1 MTYQSGKVLSNLY
14 AIHPKVDQMAKYAD
28 YVEMVKDNIT
38 AFLIGW
44 IFGMGLFPVLWEQIT
59 ASL

>member
-1 MTYQSGKVLSNLY
+1 MTYQNGKEPYNSF
-14 AIHPKVDQMAKYAD
+14 ATHRKGDRMAQYGD
-28 YVEMVKDNIT
+28 FVEMVKDNIT

>member
-1 MTYQSGKVLSNLY
+1 VITL
-14 AIHPKVDQMAKYAD
+14 AKYAD

-59 ASL
+59 SAL